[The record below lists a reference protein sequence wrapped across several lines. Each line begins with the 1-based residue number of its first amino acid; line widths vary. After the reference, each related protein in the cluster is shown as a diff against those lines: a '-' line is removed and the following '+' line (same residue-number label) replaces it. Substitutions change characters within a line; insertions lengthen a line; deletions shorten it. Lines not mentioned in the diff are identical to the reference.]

1 MEGNQTAQQPQDLNP
16 EKIQSDKSNKKLFVI
31 ITIVIFSILVGTGLV
46 YGYFK
51 FIKITNNENGIV
63 NIENKISSDNAPNK
77 TFNLA
82 TMRLAKIPEGYFFS
96 EGFSIDEPFHFDTQ
110 GNWTSFLVKNDN
122 EEVKTVVGY
131 SDGRQL
137 EFDNIA
143 IVNPN
148 GTKIA
153 NLTEDLGSNGDL
165 IILHDYYNN
174 TEVKS
179 KIYDSIS
186 QIKFFGE
193 NGHRLVF
200 TAKKEN
206 KNYVVIDGIEYGP
219 YDQLYK
225 GGRLFFSDKGSR
237 IAFIEEENNTFFVII
252 ENIKEGPYNSIKDNI
267 KFSPDGKRIA
277 YVADGKAVIDGV
289 KNENYNITNT
299 VVSKLT
305 FSPDSTK
312 VAIVAVNN
320 NDLFFPK
327 SFVYVFDGKKI
338 IKYKEGNGD
347 ILNLRFSNDSKQIAY
362 IVDKTISYPYQSEEF
377 VMVGNVKHKTYD
389 RITSL
394 DFNTTG
400 ELFYEALENG
410 QYFLVIDNAE
420 QIRHESELLPII
432 SGPHG
437 NLFYVIGGS
446 IPIIDAVPQNNP
458 LEFIPSAEFF
468 FKARFGDKI
477 SKSYD
482 SVYSLRPAFSNDGT
496 KVAFIVNELRKEF
509 VVVGDYEGAQYDAII
524 SDMIFSN
531 DDTKLAYATL
541 IGNEIWWIV
550 DDISNV
556 EFSSWETAPI
566 NDIPV
571 VEVNPS
577 CDLNDKPKGDPTSL
591 KYNRNFE
598 TNSNLIQFKL
608 EFIGCL
614 ESKGLVTVYIDDKKI
629 GSIDEDQTM
638 RGEQYYSFLFEEILP
653 GTHQIEFRLDGL
665 NKDVKSVMRLE
676 NVRFALK

>member
-148 GTKIA
+148 GTKI
-153 NLTEDLGSNGDL
+153 
-165 IILHDYYNN
+165 
-174 TEVKS
+174 
-179 KIYDSIS
+179 
-186 QIKFFGE
+186 
-193 NGHRLVF
+193 
-200 TAKKEN
+200 EN

-237 IAFIEEENNTFFVII
+237 IAFIEEENNKFFVII

-312 VAIVAVNN
+312 
-320 NDLFFPK
+320 
-327 SFVYVFDGKKI
+327 
-338 IKYKEGNGD
+338 
-347 ILNLRFSNDSKQIAY
+347 SK
-362 IVDKTISYPYQSEEF
+362 F
-377 VMVGNVKHKTYD
+377 
-389 RITSL
+389 
-394 DFNTTG
+394 
-400 ELFYEALENG
+400 
-410 QYFLVIDNAE
+410 
-420 QIRHESELLPII
+420 
-432 SGPHG
+432 
-437 NLFYVIGGS
+437 
-446 IPIIDAVPQNNP
+446 
-458 LEFIPSAEFF
+458 
-468 FKARFGDKI
+468 
-477 SKSYD
+477 
-482 SVYSLRPAFSNDGT
+482 
-496 KVAFIVNELRKEF
+496 
-509 VVVGDYEGAQYDAII
+509 
-524 SDMIFSN
+524 
-531 DDTKLAYATL
+531 
-541 IGNEIWWIV
+541 
-550 DDISNV
+550 
-556 EFSSWETAPI
+556 
-566 NDIPV
+566 
-571 VEVNPS
+571 
-577 CDLNDKPKGDPTSL
+577 
-591 KYNRNFE
+591 
-598 TNSNLIQFKL
+598 
-608 EFIGCL
+608 
-614 ESKGLVTVYIDDKKI
+614 
-629 GSIDEDQTM
+629 
-638 RGEQYYSFLFEEILP
+638 
-653 GTHQIEFRLDGL
+653 
-665 NKDVKSVMRLE
+665 
-676 NVRFALK
+676 

>member
-200 TAKKEN
+200 TAN
-206 KNYVVIDGIEYGP
+206 
-219 YDQLYK
+219 
-225 GGRLFFSDKGSR
+225 
-237 IAFIEEENNTFFVII
+237 
-252 ENIKEGPYNSIKDNI
+252 KDNI

-509 VVVGDYEGAQYDAII
+509 VVVGYYEGAQYDAII